1 MHFYNK
7 LIYCSNMSVFV
18 TVSECEM
25 HFCKYYIDGNIGEGN
40 FTLCIFIT
48 FVQNNLSM
56 WLYLVMLVTFLT
68 IICQGVGLSKYY
80 VEKEGRV

>member
-56 WLYLVMLVTFLT
+56 
-68 IICQGVGLSKYY
+68 
-80 VEKEGRV
+80 